1 MGGAVGPGSKPVIAV
16 PVITIPCETQ
26 DGLCLGTLSGG
37 VRLEADLG
45 R

>member
-1 MGGAVGPGSKPVIAV
+1 MGGAVGQGSK